1 VLIDG
6 VLMVGGANQVTV
18 VSIATPGVA
27 GNAIEDLGPIGE
39 ALHVVTQGL
48 QLGLE

>member
-1 VLIDG
+1 VLIKG
-6 VLMVGGANQVTV
+6 VLMVGRRDQVIV

-39 ALHVVTQGL
+39 TLHVVTQGL
-48 QLGLE
+48 QLGSE